1 MGKPWIHLC
10 VHVGRLNPGCSKQ
23 RIYPIIHKKIKSA
36 VKAKWGPTW
45 CIVEQMKQPV
55 VMYWLFTV
63 CACDFPKGTTATKM
77 FVCNGWDAF
86 EKRLERFLKQMSGR
100 QGRGSVSALSEGY
113 FPLGLHSSGPSVYV
127 CSKSKARLILSERIP
142 RSFAC
147 FCSLVA
153 INPSN
158 WDDPLR
164 WAGGAHFWII
174 SPPRHASHWARTA
187 REGRDAELKHS
198 PVAKTR
204 VRTIL
209 VLSRSPP
216 RCYSRASAP
225 L

>member
-1 MGKPWIHLC
+1 
-10 VHVGRLNPGCSKQ
+10 
-23 RIYPIIHKKIKSA
+23 
-36 VKAKWGPTW
+36 
-45 CIVEQMKQPV
+45 
-55 VMYWLFTV
+55 
-63 CACDFPKGTTATKM
+63 M

-100 QGRGSVSALSEGY
+100 LGRGSVSALSEGY
-113 FPLGLHSSGPSVYV
+113 FPLGLHSSGPTVYV

-187 REGRDAELKHS
+187 REGRDAELKHCRLAFPRRKDEGES
-198 PVAKTR
+198 NPGAVAFSSEMLFTSLGPTLIVWSVYR
-204 VRTIL
+204 RNCGG
-209 VLSRSPP
+209 PP
-216 RCYSRASAP
+216 EAD